1 MLLFYHN
8 PSSIF
13 ATRGGETCA
22 CQHLSSWEK
31 KKEIIVMGYFY
42 LGAELNGLSAFMSHT
57 QMRNLRL
64 HKQIFSLHEEDIF
77 SLQEFSLQI

>member
-1 MLLFYHN
+1 M
-8 PSSIF
+8 S
-13 ATRGGETCA
+13 
-22 CQHLSSWEK
+22 LSTSFIMGKK